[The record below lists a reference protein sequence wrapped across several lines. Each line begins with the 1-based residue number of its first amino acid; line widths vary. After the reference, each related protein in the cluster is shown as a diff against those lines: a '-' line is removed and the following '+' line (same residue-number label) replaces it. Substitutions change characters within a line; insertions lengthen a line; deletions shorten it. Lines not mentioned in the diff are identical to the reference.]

1 MTKPNKENR
10 NVLILAFLAFA
21 LLIAAYANHFEN
33 GFHFDDYHTIVNN
46 LYIRNIHNIPA
57 FFSDPKMF
65 SSDPTHWGLRS
76 VVTTTL
82 AIDYWLGGSLDP
94 FWFQMSTFIWHILLC
109 VVLFF
114 MYRSILKSSFKDSWP
129 GYLAIAATS
138 WFALH
143 TANAET
149 LNYIIS
155 RSDVLSTFMITLSL
169 FIYISWPAKRKYYL
183 YIIPAILGVFAKET
197 VLVLVILL
205 FFYILIFEKELSF
218 GDLFRAKNF
227 KKVLGI
233 LLQILPLT
241 IAVVIVQIYTLTR
254 ISSIPGITNPLLP
267 YVLTQSYVWV
277 HYFIAFF
284 LPVNLSA
291 DSDWTVINNYFDER
305 IIIGCVFIIVLLVTI
320 IKTSAKKETR
330 PIAFG
335 LIWFSAAL
343 LPTSLAPFAEVTND
357 HRMYFPFI
365 GLALSVITY
374 AGILIDRYSKL
385 FNAKYY
391 YAGLIGI
398 LFLILGLNAYGVSER
413 NKVWHDDESLWS
425 DVVKKSPL
433 NGRGLMN
440 YGVVQ
445 MGKGNYVVAKDY
457 FRRAEV
463 FVPTYNVLYL
473 NMAVVDSYLHD
484 PTEAEDNFNNA
495 IAFGPN
501 DFNSYLSYAEYL
513 NWNGKAK
520 EAQPLAQKAMQLNPY
535 SEQVMICLMTID
547 NELDMWGPLEE
558 VAKHYLSIAPNNKD
572 AQIALKAA
580 QQHLPMIVNGITYSL
595 PVTAGD
601 YVNLSLIYY
610 RIGLYEKSIDECHTA
625 LKLKPGYD
633 LAYCNIG
640 AAYLKLGQWD
650 QSIAAS
656 KMALSINPAN
666 TLANNN
672 LRAAESKVQH

>member
-57 FFSDPKMF
+57 FFADPKMF

-169 FIYISWPAKRKYYL
+169 FIYISWPGKRKYCL

-218 GDLFRAKNF
+218 GDLFRTKNF
-227 KKVLGI
+227 NKVLGVF
-233 LLQILPLT
+233 LQILPLT

-284 LPVNLSA
+284 LPMNLSA

-374 AGILIDRYSKL
+374 AGILIERYSKL

-391 YAGLIGI
+391 YGALII
-398 LFLILGLNAYGVSER
+398 AFFLVLGLNAYGVSER

-445 MGKGNYVVAKDY
+445 MGKGNYAVAKDY
-457 FRRAEV
+457 FRRAQV
-463 FVPTYNVLYL
+463 YVPTYNVLYL
-473 NMAVVDSYLHD
+473 NMAVADGYLHD

-513 NWNGKAK
+513 NANGKAAR
-520 EAQPLAQKAMQLNPY
+520 AQEMAQKAMNINPY
-535 SEQVMICLMTID
+535 SEQVLNTLMIID
-547 NELDMWGPLEE
+547 NELEQWGDLEKI
-558 VAKHYLSIAPNNKD
+558 AHRLLSISPTNKNG
-572 AQIALKAA
+572 QVALTAA
-580 QQHLPMIVNGITYSL
+580 QKHLPMVLNGLVFSL
-595 PVTAGD
+595 PVTAVD
-601 YVNLSLIYY
+601 YVNLSFSYY
-610 RIGLYEKSIDECHTA
+610 NLGLYAKSIDACNTA
-625 LKLKPGYD
+625 LKLKPNYD

-656 KMALSINPAN
+656 KKALSINPAN

-672 LRAAESKVQH
+672 LKAAESKIQQ